1 MTSTHFNLKN
11 KLNSFLNNSNIKVH
25 WIYLIDLID
34 LKFFL

>member
-25 WIYLIDLID
+25 WIYLTLID